1 VKIAAIDCGTN
12 SFHLLIASVGADGSV
27 EPLERAKEM
36 VRLGDSAFRGS
47 IAPEAFT
54 VCTETIRRF
63 RGIAERAG
71 CDAIIAV
78 ATSAVREAENGGD
91 FVRVIRDETGIE
103 LTVIRGDEEA
113 HLIYLGARSS
123 LMLGGKRA
131 LIVDIGGGSVEL
143 IVGDAHKAYYS
154 TSLKLGVLRLLE
166 SWKPSDPITPDQRAR
181 LAEQLH
187 RALEG
192 PTAAIRRIGYELFA
206 MTSGTARQIA
216 DLVAAANPS
225 RPEEKPRK
233 VAFSDLYALEDKLCA
248 LPSATRA
255 LVPGLDPKRVD
266 SIVPGVILVRS
277 LLEVLHADEY
287 MLCDSALREGLV
299 VDYATRNRPGIQLID
314 EFPDLRR
321 RSVVRLAR
329 RCQVNWPHAEHVA
342 RLALDLFRGTRPLHN
357 LPNADGELLEFASL
371 LHDIGFH
378 VASAKHHKH
387 AAYLIEN
394 AELQGFT
401 AEEIQ
406 VLAQVAR
413 YHRKST
419 PKESHEGYSK
429 LSVKDRQRV
438 KVLASLLRVADGLDR
453 GYAQLVRGVRC
464 VVNERSVEIVLSM
477 SPEANT
483 EPELEIY
490 SARRKRDL
498 FEEALGRKLRLVV
511 SRPEPAP
518 GPEPK
523 PEPKPEIN
531 PDDDADDDRA
541 EGREEGSRPA

>member
-1 VKIAAIDCGTN
+1 MKIAAIDCGTN
-12 SFHLLIASVGADGSV
+12 SFHLLIARVTADGAV

-36 VRLGDSAFRGS
+36 VRLGDSAFRGFIS
-47 IAPEAFT
+47 PEAFQLG
-54 VCTETIRRF
+54 VETIRRF
-63 RGIAERAG
+63 RAIAERGA

-123 LMLGGKRA
+123 LHLGGKRA

-143 IVGDAHKAYYS
+143 VVGDAHKAYYS
-154 TSLKLGVLRLLE
+154 SSFKLGVLRLLE
-166 SWKPSDPITPDQRAR
+166 AWNLSDPITPDQRAR
-181 LAEQLH
+181 LAEHLH
-187 RALEG
+187 RALEA
-192 PTAAIRRIGYELFA
+192 PTAAIRRIGFEMFA
-206 MTSGTARQIA
+206 MTSGTARQ
-216 DLVAAANPS
+216 VAELIPATSPD
-225 RPEEKPRK
+225 KPRK
-233 VAFSDLYALEDKLCA
+233 VLFRDLYALEDRICSMPA
-248 LPSATRA
+248 AERRGM
-255 LVPGLDPKRVD
+255 PGLDPRRVD

-287 MLCDSALREGLV
+287 QLCDSALREGLV
-299 VDYATRNRPGIQLID
+299 VDYASRNRPGIQLID

-329 RCQVNWPHAEHVA
+329 RCQVNWAHAEHVA

-357 LPNADGELLEFASL
+357 LPNSDGELLEFACL
-371 LHDIGFH
+371 LHDVGFH
-378 VASAKHHKH
+378 IATSKHHKH

-401 AEEIQ
+401 NEEIL
-406 VLAQVAR
+406 VMGQVAR

-419 PKESHEGYSK
+419 PKESHEGFGR
-429 LSVKDRQRV
+429 LSERSRQRV
-438 KVLASLLRVADGLDR
+438 RILASLLRVADGLDR

-464 VVNERSVEIVLSM
+464 VVGDKTVELVLSIA
-477 SPEANT
+477 PDAKA

-498 FEEALGRKLRLVV
+498 FEETLGRKLRITLPPPLQPV
-511 SRPEPAP
+511 AP
-518 GPEPK
+518 T
-523 PEPKPEIN
+523 
-531 PDDDADDDRA
+531 
-541 EGREEGSRPA
+541 